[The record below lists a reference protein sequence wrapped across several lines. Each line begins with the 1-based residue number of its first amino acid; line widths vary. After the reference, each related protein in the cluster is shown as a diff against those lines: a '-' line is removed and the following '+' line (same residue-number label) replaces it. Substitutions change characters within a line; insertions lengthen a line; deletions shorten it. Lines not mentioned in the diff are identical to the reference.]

1 LRRTLRCPATLVSR
15 AELYR
20 DCGGSHVVLLWQRS
34 GAPPRL
40 VSNVFELTHGFTVI
54 CEACNAYRPAAGL
67 LIA

>member
-1 LRRTLRCPATLVSR
+1 
-15 AELYR
+15 
-20 DCGGSHVVLLWQRS
+20 VVLLWQRS